1 MKKISCLCEEISV
14 GHHHATSDKKMREK
28 RIGRSLIRQAAG
40 LAGTTARSLPAIFQ
54 VSAILI
60 LAFV

>member
-14 GHHHATSDKKMREK
+14 GHHHATSDKKMRGK

-40 LAGTTARSLPAIFQ
+40 LAATTARSLPAIFQ
-54 VSAILI
+54 VPAIRMVAL
-60 LAFV
+60 V